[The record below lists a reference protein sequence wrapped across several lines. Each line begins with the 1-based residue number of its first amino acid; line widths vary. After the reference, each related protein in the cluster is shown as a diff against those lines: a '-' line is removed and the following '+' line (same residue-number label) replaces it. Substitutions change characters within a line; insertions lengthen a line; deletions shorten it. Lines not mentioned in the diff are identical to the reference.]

1 MLLLNKRN
9 KYNLF
14 FDYVYNRI
22 EILLEKKIDI

>member
-1 MLLLNKRN
+1 MLLINKRN

-22 EILLEKKIDI
+22 EILLKKNYI